1 MGALRDRME
10 QDLILRGLT
19 ENTQRAYLGAVTG
32 LARYYRR
39 PPDQLTDAEVRA
51 YLLHL
56 IRERKLALSSCHLA
70 AHGLRFFYRVTLQRS
85 WDGMHIPVPKPEHKR
100 PAILSR
106 EAVAR
111 LFEVTP
117 NRKHRALLRT
127 TYAAGL
133 RVSEVV
139 RLRLCNLDSQRMLIR
154 VEGGK
159 GRKDRDT
166 ILSPGLLT
174 ELRAYWQQYRP
185 PLWLFPNR
193 HDPKRPLNRGSASK
207 IYGAAKARA
216 SITKAGGIHAL
227 RHAFATHLL
236 EAGIDVLRIRE
247 LLGHQ
252 NLKTTANYLHLAHG
266 GMARIRSALDL
277 LQAPTTA

>member
-19 ENTQRAYLGAVTG
+19 ENTQRAYLRAVRA
-32 LARYYRR
+32 LAQYYRR
-39 PPDQLTDAEVRA
+39 PPDHLTDAEVRA

-56 IRERKLALSSCHLA
+56 IRERKLAPRSCQVA
-70 AHGLRFFYRVTLQRS
+70 AHALRFFYRVTLHRP
-85 WDGMHIPVPKPEHKR
+85 WDGMHIPVPKPDHKR

-106 EAVAR
+106 EEVAR
-111 LFEVTP
+111 LFDVTA
-117 NRKHRALLRT
+117 NRKHRALLMT

-139 RLRLCNLDSQRMLIR
+139 RLRVSNLDSERMLIR

-193 HDPKRPLNRGSASK
+193 HHPERPLNRGSAAK

-216 SITKAGGIHAL
+216 GITKAGGIHAL

-236 EAGIDVLRIRE
+236 EAGIDVLSIRE

-252 NLKTTANYLHLAHG
+252 SLTTTAHYLHLAHG

-277 LQAPTTA
+277 LQPPPTA

>member
-1 MGALRDRME
+1 MGELHDRME
-10 QDLILRGLT
+10 RDLIIRGLT
-19 ENTQRAYLGAVTG
+19 ENTRLAYLRAVKG

-56 IRERKLALSSCHLA
+56 IRERKLTFSSCRVA
-70 AHGLRFFYRVTLQRS
+70 VHGLRFFYRITLRRA
-85 WDGMHIPVPKPEHKR
+85 WDGMHIPLPKRDHKR

-106 EAVAR
+106 AEVAR
-111 LFEVTP
+111 LFEVTA
-117 NRKHRALLRT
+117 NRKHRALLMT

-139 RLRLCNLDSQRMLIR
+139 RLRVQDLDSDRMLIR

-166 ILSPGLLT
+166 VLSDRLLA
-174 ELRAYWQQYRP
+174 ELRAYWRMYRPASWLFPTQYRP
-185 PLWLFPNR
+185 DR
-193 HDPKRPLNRGSASK
+193 HLTRSAAHK
-207 IYGAAKARA
+207 IYQAAKQRAR
-216 SITKAGGIHAL
+216 ITKTGGIHSL
-227 RHAFATHLL
+227 RHAFATHLI
-236 EAGIDVLRIRE
+236 EAGIDVLSIRE

-252 NLKTTANYLHLAHG
+252 SLKTTSHYLHLAHG
-266 GMARIRSALDL
+266 GLVRLRSAFDL
-277 LQAPTTA
+277 LSPPPAP

>member
-19 ENTQRAYLGAVTG
+19 ENTRRAYLGAVKG
-32 LARYYRR
+32 LARYYHR

-51 YLLHL
+51 YLLYL
-56 IRERKLALSSCHLA
+56 IRERKLAVASCRLR
-70 AHGLRFFYRVTLQRS
+70 AHGLRFFYRVTLQRP
-85 WDGMHIPVPKPEHKR
+85 WDGMEIPVPKAERKR

-106 EAVAR
+106 EEVAR
-111 LFEVTP
+111 LFEVTS
-117 NRKHRALLRT
+117 NRKHRALLMT

-139 RLRLCNLDSQRMLIR
+139 RLRVCNLDSQRMLIR

-166 ILSPGLLT
+166 ILSPGLLA
-174 ELRAYWQQYRP
+174 ELRGYWQQYRP

-193 HDPKRPLNRGSASK
+193 HDPQRPLDRGSAYR
-207 IYGAAKARA
+207 IFCDAKARA

-236 EAGIDVLRIRE
+236 EAGIDVLSIRE
-247 LLGHQ
+247 LLGHE

-266 GMARIRSALDL
+266 GRARIHRALDL
-277 LQAPTTA
+277 LQPPPTP

>member
-1 MGALRDRME
+1 ME

-19 ENTQRAYLGAVTG
+19 ENTRRAYLGAVKG
-32 LARYYRR
+32 LARYYHRA
-39 PPDQLTDAEVRA
+39 PDQLTDEDVRA

-56 IRERKLALSSCHLA
+56 IRERKLAAASCRQM
-70 AHGLRFFYRVTLQRS
+70 AHALRFFYRVTLQRS
-85 WDGMHIPVPKPEHKR
+85 WDGMQIPVPKVERKR

-106 EAVAR
+106 EEVAR

-117 NRKHRALLRT
+117 NRKHRALLMT

-139 RLRLCNLDSQRMLIR
+139 RLRVGNLDSERMLIR

-166 ILSPGLLT
+166 ILSPGLLA
-174 ELRAYWQQYRP
+174 ELRGYWQQYRP

-193 HDPKRPLNRGSASK
+193 HDPQRPLDRGSAYK
-207 IYGAAKARA
+207 IFCDAKARA
-216 SITKAGGIHAL
+216 GITKAGGIHAL

-236 EAGIDVLRIRE
+236 EAGIDVLSIRE
-247 LLGHQ
+247 LLGHE

-266 GMARIRSALDL
+266 GMARTHSALDL
-277 LQAPTTA
+277 LQPPPTS

>member
-1 MGALRDRME
+1 M
-10 QDLILRGLT
+10 
-19 ENTQRAYLGAVTG
+19 
-32 LARYYRR
+32 
-39 PPDQLTDAEVRA
+39 RA

-56 IRERKLALSSCHLA
+56 IRERKLAVASCRLR
-70 AHGLRFFYRVTLQRS
+70 AHGLRFFYRVTLQRP
-85 WDGMHIPVPKPEHKR
+85 WDDRQIPILKPERKR

-106 EAVAR
+106 EEVAR

-117 NRKHRALLRT
+117 NRKHRALLMT

-139 RLRLCNLDSQRMLIR
+139 RLRVGNLDSQRMLIR

-166 ILSPGLLT
+166 ILSPGLLA

-185 PLWLFPNR
+185 PLWLFPTQRN
-193 HDPKRPLNRGSASK
+193 PERPLDRGTAYT
-207 IYGAAKARA
+207 IYCAAKERA
-216 SITKAGGIHAL
+216 GITKAGGIHAL

-236 EAGIDVLRIRE
+236 EAGIDVLSIRE

-252 NLKTTANYLHLAHG
+252 NLKTTANYIHLAHG
-266 GMARIRSALDL
+266 GMARIHSALDL
-277 LQAPTTA
+277 LQPPPIG

>member
-19 ENTQRAYLGAVTG
+19 ENTRRAYLGAVKG
-32 LARYYRR
+32 LVRYYHRA
-39 PPDQLTDAEVRA
+39 PDQLTEAEVRA
-51 YLLHL
+51 HLLYL
-56 IRERKLALSSCHLA
+56 ICERKLAAASCRQM

-85 WDGMHIPVPKPEHKR
+85 WDGTQIPVPKAERKR

-106 EAVAR
+106 EEVAR

-117 NRKHRALLRT
+117 NRKHRALLMT

-139 RLRLCNLDSQRMLIR
+139 RLRVCNLDSQRMLIR

-166 ILSPGLLT
+166 ILSPGLLA
-174 ELRAYWQQYRP
+174 ELGSR
-185 PLWLFPNR
+185 
-193 HDPKRPLNRGSASK
+193 RGRRLRKVRSGASPAPSATYVPYSPR
-207 IYGAAKARA
+207 GAAAA
-216 SITKAGGIHAL
+216 A
-227 RHAFATHLL
+227 
-236 EAGIDVLRIRE
+236 
-247 LLGHQ
+247 
-252 NLKTTANYLHLAHG
+252 
-266 GMARIRSALDL
+266 
-277 LQAPTTA
+277 